1 MKIAIVIER
10 IEAWRGGA
18 ETSTLEL
25 AALLHARGHEIHL
38 ISTSRSP
45 SSPDLTVHT
54 IRPGT
59 MLRPLRT
66 AAFVRK
72 TTEFLS
78 GTSFDLVHAVVPLPC
93 ADVYQPRGGLLPET
107 LERNV
112 ALRTTASRR
121 LFKRTLGRI
130 SVKHQTLLELE
141 RSVFRPDGPCVLAV
155 SQYVARQCERHYG
168 VTAPRVRVVF
178 NGVRIPT
185 ETDERVAAD
194 RRKIRRQYDV
204 ADPTLLLLFVA
215 HNLRLKGM
223 GTLIDALARLRR
235 GGMDDF
241 KVLVVGRDNPVRYV
255 RRIERAGLS
264 RHVVFTGPTRRA
276 GAFYHAAD
284 ACVHPTFYD
293 PCSRVVL
300 EALSR
305 GVPCVTTAYNGAT
318 EVMTDGVEGFV
329 LDDPGDAATL
339 AARLGALRSDTL
351 RRTMSKHAI
360 RLRERISM
368 ARHVRELEATFAEVV
383 AQRRRSK
390 SA

>member
-1 MKIAIVIER
+1 MRIAIVIER

-25 AALLHARGHEIHL
+25 AGLLHARGHEIHL
-38 ISTSRSP
+38 ITTSRSP
-45 SSPDLTVHT
+45 SSPNLTVHT

-72 TTEFLS
+72 TTDFLA
-78 GTSFDLVHAVVPLPC
+78 GVSFDLVHAVVPLPC

-112 ALRTTASRR
+112 ALRTSVSRR

-155 SQYVARQCERHYG
+155 SQYVARQCERYYG
-168 VTAPRVRVVF
+168 ITEPRVRVVF
-178 NGVRIPT
+178 NGVRTPT
-185 ETDERVAAD
+185 ETDEQVAAD
-194 RRKIRRQYDV
+194 RRKIRRQYHV
-204 ADPTLLLLFVA
+204 ADDTLLLLFVA

-223 GTLIDALARLRR
+223 GTLIDALVRLRR
-235 GGMDDF
+235 GGDDF
-241 KVLVVGRDNPVRYV
+241 KLLVVGRDNPVRFV

-264 RHVVFTGPTRRA
+264 RHIVFTGPTQRA

-284 ACVHPTFYD
+284 VCIHPTFYD

-305 GVPCVTTAYNGAT
+305 GVPCITTAYNGAT

-329 LDDPGDAATL
+329 VDDPGDGKAL
-339 AARLGALRSDTL
+339 AVRIGALRSDTL

-368 ARHVRELEATFAEVV
+368 ARHVRELEAAFTEIV